1 MLMKFLTLL
10 GVAVALWSVARRAMG
25 LVGGD
30 APPRPVR
37 HGAADMVRC
46 RACGAWRAPEEP
58 CACRTP
64 PTP

>member
-10 GVAVALWSVARRAMG
+10 GVAVALWSLARRAMG
-25 LVGGD
+25 ALGGE
-30 APPRPVR
+30 PPRPAR

-46 RACGAWRAPEEP
+46 SACGAWRAPEEA